1 MRASKNKI
9 YIAKEK
15 IQTLQQGEVRKLVK
29 AERTTRKQVI
39 RKLLFV
45 APFVWIPILLL
56 SGFQSGYYCE
66 CVDEGIRINRYAYLR
81 KVETYLCPRES
92 LSTLQATRVSAYR
105 YVGICLQ
112 YTVNNQI
119 MTLLE
124 APVQPRSGRRSL
136 FSVERKIAHYYLDK
150 VKQLTTRGQKV
161 WFFPHLL
168 TWLGLIPFS
177 LVFTCGVGFLCIQ
190 FSAEDPRGKSNPT

>member
-124 APVQPRSGRRSL
+124 APVQPRSGSSSF